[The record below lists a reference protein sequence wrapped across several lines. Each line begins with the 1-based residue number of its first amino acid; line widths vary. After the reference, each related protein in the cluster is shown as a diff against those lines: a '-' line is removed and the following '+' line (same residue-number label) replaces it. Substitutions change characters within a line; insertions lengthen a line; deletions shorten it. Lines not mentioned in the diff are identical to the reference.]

1 MSSSEYRKGWVERT
15 LIPTLSA
22 ASIGVLGAN
31 QNTVFGHICL
41 AEVEI
46 EQGVKGV
53 LCWMCCLPY

>member
-22 ASIGVLGAN
+22 ASMGVLGAN

-46 EQGVKGV
+46 EQGVT
-53 LCWMCCLPY
+53 